1 MRKRLGEL
9 ASCGETEKGG
19 HGLWRLKGDVA
30 DPYGGVA
37 ELKTAAASAPSRNL
51 VRSVS
56 WMISCPFARASARL
70 YSFEQV
76 SARRPRE

>member
-51 VRSVS
+51 VRSVFVDDFL
-56 WMISCPFARASARL
+56 P
-70 YSFEQV
+70 V
-76 SARRPRE
+76 RPRLRTFVFF